1 MTFRIPDADSRWRCA
16 HCGNLTRFDV
26 VRASRVREYWHFT
39 MAGSPDVEES
49 EVLSEAI
56 EKVMC
61 RWCGASDRIEVVP
74 RPASDDPEPGLG
86 GTP

>member
-1 MTFRIPDADSRWRCA
+1 
-16 HCGNLTRFDV
+16 
-26 VRASRVREYWHFT
+26 